1 MITSENKQLNQNY
14 IENESEWKNL
24 KRPGI
29 EPHLEILPCT

>member
-14 IENESEWKNL
+14 IEKKNEWKNL

-29 EPHLEILPCT
+29 EPHL